1 MSNGIKIGNSK
12 AEGILPIFWT
22 DVKFLRRLTTLRFS
36 SFVKGLTLLI
46 IILGLFVLLGCAG
59 TMQAIEHR
67 DMSLAA
73 KMSDTIFLDPET
85 LIKNRNIYVRVTN
98 TSDFQEIDFGELLKG
113 KLSAKGYSI
122 TNNPSQAGYIIQAN
136 LLYMS

>member
-1 MSNGIKIGNSK
+1 MNVKVSKLIVLMS
-12 AEGILPIFWT
+12 L
-22 DVKFLRRLTTLRFS
+22 
-36 SFVKGLTLLI
+36 LTLL
-46 IILGLFVLLGCAG
+46 LVSLSGCAG

-85 LIKNRNIYVRVTN
+85 LTKNRNIYVRVTN

-113 KLSAKGYSI
+113 KLSAKGCTKEGEIVPLKFIFSLH
-122 TNNPSQAGYIIQAN
+122 GDN
-136 LLYMS
+136 LRSTLRK